1 MSRQTVAY
9 AELATAMVFVG
20 SSVIAGDVVTG
31 TFPLPLAIT
40 LRFTL
45 ATLILAPILLAREG
59 MPKVG
64 RVDAATVGLQTLLGV
79 VGFNLFLLFGLRYTT
94 AGESGIVLGTTPA
107 VIGLIAFLVLR
118 ERLNLS
124 RSVGIALAVCGV
136 AALSFAGD
144 SDGRGPNPLLGN
156 ALVFGTVVCEALF
169 SILGKMA
176 TARLRALT
184 IATLVSLLGA
194 LSFLPFALYTAV
206 GFDFGAV
213 DGNAWMALV
222 YYAVG
227 ATVLPYMLWYHGL
240 PHVPA
245 GVAGVF
251 TGIIPLSAVALAV
264 VLLDEPPRLG
274 HLVGIVCVL
283 AALGLTLRGE
293 GGPGSAEAD
302 DIDMN
307 YSTSPALGDGGER
320 AGLALAAR
328 QDLEVEIGE
337 RQLSGNIVGIER
349 RLAAD

>member
-1 MSRQTVAY
+1 MMSRQTVAY
-9 AELATAMVFVG
+9 AELATAMAFVG

-40 LRFTL
+40 LRFSL

-118 ERLNLS
+118 ERLSLS
-124 RSVGIALAVCGV
+124 RSAGIALAVCGV

-194 LSFLPFALYTAV
+194 LSFLPFAVYTALD
-206 GFDFGAV
+206 FNFGAV
-213 DGNAWMALV
+213 DGMPGWRWSTTRLARPSCPTCS
-222 YYAVG
+222 G
-227 ATVLPYMLWYHGL
+227 T
-240 PHVPA
+240 
-245 GVAGVF
+245 
-251 TGIIPLSAVALAV
+251 TGCRMCRRGRGRLHRHHSA
-264 VLLDEPPRLG
+264 ERGRPGGGPPGRTARLG

-283 AALGLTLRGE
+283 AALGVDTAGRG
-293 GGPGSAEAD
+293 
-302 DIDMN
+302 
-307 YSTSPALGDGGER
+307 
-320 AGLALAAR
+320 
-328 QDLEVEIGE
+328 
-337 RQLSGNIVGIER
+337 
-349 RLAAD
+349 